1 MEMVDILTLN
11 VPEFPHT
18 TLLLNNTDGIS
29 ISKPSAFTQYQNFN
43 KTRFESPAKQ
53 Q

>member
-11 VPEFPHT
+11 VPEFPPT
-18 TLLLNNTDGIS
+18 TLLLNNTDRI
-29 ISKPSAFTQYQNFN
+29 KPSAFTQYQNFN